1 MLKTVKL
8 ITTNVFSEYF
18 SNQHCL
24 QGADYKV
31 YIRGFIGMFHEFH
44 WFVISWILV
53 RLHFRQLF

>member
-8 ITTNVFSEYF
+8 MTTNVFSEYF

-24 QGADYKV
+24 QGADYIV
-31 YIRGFIGMFHEFH
+31 YIRGFIGMFH

-53 RLHFRQLF
+53 HLHFRQLF